1 VGELVEIPLRLLA
14 PSPYARPTN
23 HDAVKALVGSIGEH
37 GLLQPIVVVRAPVM
51 DRGVSVEGF
60 RIVAGHHRVAAFR
73 QLDRHEIPA
82 TVLTCPHNSYDAEI
96 AELDENLCRH
106 ELSPAERAAAIRRR
120 ADLWE
125 AKRGLAETGGTNCP
139 SSQNARLA
147 DGRRKGAQHQQQ
159 FAAETAAAT
168 GKDKRE
174 VNRELARARAVAEAG
189 ADPADL
195 RGTSLDKAVELDALA
210 KKPVEE
216 RRALIQQAKAGE
228 QVTAR
233 AAPAAPPPLRKP
245 RSKTAPIVLDLLT
258 RLEGIQQLLPLEDL
272 GRSILLQ
279 LDTTDAELHARLQA
293 VVPTLHVL
301 GALADA
307 YDPAGELMPDPM
319 PLARGGRPT

>member
-1 VGELVEIPLRLLA
+1 M
-14 PSPYARPTN
+14 Y
-23 HDAVKALVGSIGEH
+23 K
-37 GLLQPIVVVRAPVM
+37 
-51 DRGVSVEGF
+51 
-60 RIVAGHHRVAAFR
+60 R
-73 QLDRHEIPA
+73 Q
-82 TVLTCPHNSYDAEI
+82 
-96 AELDENLCRH
+96 
-106 ELSPAERAAAIRRR
+106 
-120 ADLWE
+120 
-125 AKRGLAETGGTNCP
+125 
-139 SSQNARLA
+139 
-147 DGRRKGAQHQQQ
+147 
-159 FAAETAAAT
+159 
-168 GKDKRE
+168 
-174 VNRELARARAVAEAG
+174 
-189 ADPADL
+189 
-195 RGTSLDKAVELDALA
+195 SLDKAVELDALA

>member
-1 VGELVEIPLRLLA
+1 MAELVEIPLRLLA
-14 PSPYARPTN
+14 PSPYARQTKPDT
-23 HDAVKALVGSIGEH
+23 VKALVGSIVEN
-37 GLLQPIVVVRAPVM
+37 GLLQPIVVVHAPVM

-60 RIVAGHHRVAAFR
+60 RIVCGHHRVAAFR
-73 QLDRHEIPA
+73 QLDRHQIPA
-82 TVLTCPHNSYDAEI
+82 TVLSCPHNSYDAEI

-125 AKRGLAETGGTNCP
+125 AKRQLDQTGVSNCDT
-139 SSQNARLA
+139 SQNARLS
-147 DGRRKGAQHQQQ
+147 DGRRKGSQHQQQ
-159 FAAETAAAT
+159 FAADTAAAT
-168 GKDKRE
+168 GQPKAS
-174 VNRELARARAVAEAG
+174 VHRELVRARAVAETG
-189 ADPADL
+189 ANPADL
-195 RGTSLDKAVELDALA
+195 RGTSLDKGVELDALA

-216 RRALIQQAKAGE
+216 RRALIEKAKAGE

-233 AAPAAPPPLRKP
+233 AAAAPAPPRKP

-258 RLEGIQQLLPLEDL
+258 RLEGIQQLLPIEDL

-307 YDPAGELMPDPM
+307 YDPAGELMPDNL